1 MATATATPAVAG
13 EVLLDLIVPDP
24 HNPRPQ
30 PAEAGIGEL
39 AESIRV
45 HGLEQPIVLTA
56 HPDPS
61 ARGAVSF
68 MILHGERRYR
78 AFRILGRSSI
88 PAILHPRAL
97 KPAERLIAQLA
108 ENDDDHR
115 YGLPLLVRARTYL
128 NAYELSGAPDQAT
141 FAASLG
147 KTKSWLAHMFWI
159 ARAEGL
165 VLELL
170 DASLVTR
177 VSTARAFSRLPP
189 ELQQR
194 LLARARKAG
203 HPVTDVQITE
213 AFRLVPAPA
222 DGPGAERP
230 DKRAGMPGERPD
242 ARAATPGERLDAR
255 AAAPGVDQPSP
266 DKAGRAAAGN
276 AGRPAGEV
284 ASAAP
289 LRRSSPSSVSADE
302 AIQIALTAESLR
314 FLLGKLGAET
324 TGTLEELAD
333 RLTALLDPI
342 PAA

>member
-1 MATATATPAVAG
+1 MAASTATPAVAG

-24 HNPRPQ
+24 NNPRPQ

-56 HPDPS
+56 HPDAA
-61 ARGAVSF
+61 ARGATPF

-78 AFRILGRSSI
+78 AFRLLGRTSV
-88 PAILHPRAL
+88 PAVLHPRTL

-108 ENDDDHR
+108 ENDNDHR

-147 KTKSWLAHMFWI
+147 KTKSWLAHMAWI
-159 ARAEGL
+159 ARAEGV

-203 HPVTDVQITE
+203 HPVTDVQVAE
-213 AFRLVPAPA
+213 AFRLVPAPVEA
-222 DGPGAERP
+222 PASERP
-230 DKRAGMPGERPD
+230 VDGTTRRRE
-242 ARAATPGERLDAR
+242 AATSP
-255 AAAPGVDQPSP
+255 AP
-266 DKAGRAAAGN
+266 
-276 AGRPAGEV
+276 
-284 ASAAP
+284 
-289 LRRSSPSSVSADE
+289 RRTSSPSPHAAAE
-302 AIQIALTAESLR
+302 AIEIALTAEYLR
-314 FLLGKLGAET
+314 FLLGKLDADT

-333 RLTALLDPI
+333 RFSALLTSIPI
-342 PAA
+342 A